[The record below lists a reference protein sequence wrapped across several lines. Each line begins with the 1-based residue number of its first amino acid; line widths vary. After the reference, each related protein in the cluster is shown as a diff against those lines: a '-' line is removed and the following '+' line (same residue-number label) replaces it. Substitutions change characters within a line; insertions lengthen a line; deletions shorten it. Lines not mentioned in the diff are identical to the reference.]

1 MRSIARDARPEV
13 ERWLARGVAVLLALL
28 VCFPLLGPGYTLS
41 YDMVFVPDPALNGRT
56 LGLDGSVPRAV
67 PMDFLI
73 ALLSHVAPVS
83 LLQQAALLFC
93 VGGAALGAW
102 RLSPARTL
110 PGAAAAATA
119 YAWSVYVAERL
130 VMGHWSLL
138 LGYALLPWIVRACV
152 VAAREPARIPRA
164 VVLLAAA
171 GAAAAPT
178 SGVLTGLLVLALAW
192 LLPLDNRV
200 RVAVSGAVVVFN
212 LVWAL
217 PGALAAGALD
227 RTSAGVLGFA
237 VSADTPLG
245 GALSALT
252 GGGVWNTLTHPTT
265 RTANP
270 VSAVITLAVVAV
282 AILGLMT
289 LSREPG
295 RESGHES
302 GRESGRVS
310 RGVLSALLGLGLLG
324 LMLAVGSTTEPGRD
338 ALAAVVAHV
347 PGGGILRDAQ
357 KWLAWWL
364 LLIAYAVG
372 PGLERLVRA
381 FPAPQA
387 AFLITAGALLPL
399 IALPDLAAGV
409 GGRLDRTDY
418 PDEYAVVA
426 RLLDEQPDR
435 GALVV
440 VPWHAFRAW
449 SWDDRRTVLDPWT
462 RMVDRRV
469 VARDDLE
476 LTSGVVAGEDPVAAK
491 VGDLLANRE
500 FDDVHLR
507 ALGIRYVLVD
517 RSTAGI
523 PAPQVNGTILHDGP
537 LLKLTGLGPVTVD
550 PDRPHGTGWLVAVDL
565 VAAGILTLMLAEFT
579 LAAARR
585 LIRFRPSAS
594 QGGSSN
600 R

>member
-13 ERWLARGVAVLLALL
+13 ERWLARGIAVLLALL
-28 VCFPLLGPGYTLS
+28 VCFPLLGPGFTLS
-41 YDMVFVPDPALNGRT
+41 YDMVFVPDPALNGRS

-67 PMDFLI
+67 PMDFLL
-73 ALLSHVAPVS
+73 ALVSHVAPVS

-119 YAWSVYVAERL
+119 SAWSAYVAERL

-152 VAAREPARIPRA
+152 AAAREPARIPRA
-164 VVLLAAA
+164 VVMLAAA

-178 SGVLTGLLVLALAW
+178 SGVLTGLLVLALVW
-192 LLPLDNRV
+192 LLPFEAPSRL
-200 RVAVSGAVVVFN
+200 AVSGAVVVFN

-217 PGALAAGALD
+217 PGVLAAGVLD
-227 RTSAGVLGFA
+227 RAAAGVDAFA

-270 VSAVITLAVVAV
+270 VSALITLAVVAV
-282 AILGLMT
+282 AVLGLVV
-289 LSREPG
+289 LSRE
-295 RESGHES
+295 RDRSA
-302 GRESGRVS
+302 
-310 RGVLSALLGLGLLG
+310 RGVLPVLVGLGLLG
-324 LMLAVGSTTEPGRD
+324 LLLAGGSTTEPGRD
-338 ALAAVVAHV
+338 LLAAVVARV

-364 LLIAYAVG
+364 LLVAYAVG

-387 AFLITAGALLPL
+387 ALLLVAGALLPV

-409 GGRLDRTDY
+409 GGRLERTDY
-418 PDEYAVVA
+418 PDEYAAVA
-426 RLLDEQPDR
+426 RLLDAQPQK
-435 GALVV
+435 GAMVV

-469 VARDDLE
+469 VVRDDLE
-476 LTSGVVAGEDPVAAK
+476 LTSGAVAGEDPVAAK
-491 VGDLLANRE
+491 VGDLLAHHE

-507 ALGIRYVLVD
+507 ALGVRYVLVD
-517 RSTAGI
+517 RSTAGF
-523 PAPQVNGTILHDGP
+523 PAPEVSGTILHDGP
-537 LLKLTGLGPVTVD
+537 LLQLTGLGPVTVD
-550 PDRPHGTGWLVAVDL
+550 SDHPRGTGWVVAVDL
-565 VAAGILTLMLAEFT
+565 LAVGILTWLLAEFT

>member
-1 MRSIARDARPEV
+1 MRSIARAARPEV

-28 VCFPLLGPGYTLS
+28 VCFPLLGHGYTLS

-67 PMDFLI
+67 PMDFLV
-73 ALLSHVAPVS
+73 ALLARVAPVP

-102 RLSPARTL
+102 RVSPARTL

-119 YAWSVYVAERL
+119 YAWSAYVAERL

-152 VAAREPARIPRA
+152 VAGREPARIPRA
-164 VVLLAAA
+164 VVLLTAA

-178 SGVLTGLLVLALAW
+178 SGVLTGVLVLALVW
-192 LLPLDNRV
+192 LLPFEARPRL
-200 RVAVSGAVVVFN
+200 AVSGAVVVFN

-217 PGALAAGALD
+217 PGALATGVLD
-227 RTSAGVLGFA
+227 RSSTGVEAFA

-245 GALSALT
+245 GAVSALT
-252 GGGVWNTLTHPTT
+252 GGGVWNHLAQPASRVDT
-265 RTANP
+265 P
-270 VSAVITLAVVAV
+270 VSAVITLVVLA
-282 AILGLMT
+282 AAGLGLAV
-289 LSREPG
+289 LLRHRDSDRG
-295 RESGHES
+295 RG
-302 GRESGRVS
+302 GDTRRRVLL
-310 RGVLSALLGLGLLG
+310 VLIGLGLLG
-324 LMLAVGSTTEPGRD
+324 LALAVGSTTEPGRD
-338 ALAAVVAHV
+338 ALASVVAHV
-347 PGGGILRDAQ
+347 PGAGILRDAQ

-364 LLIAYAVG
+364 LLVAYAVG

-381 FPAPQA
+381 FPTPQA
-387 AFLITAGALLPL
+387 AFLLVAGALLPV

-409 GGRLDRTDY
+409 AGRLERTDY
-418 PDEYAVVA
+418 PEEYAAVA
-426 RLLDEQPDR
+426 RLLDEQPDE

-449 SWDDRRTVLDPWT
+449 PWDDRRTVLDPWT

-469 VARDDLE
+469 VVRDDLE
-476 LTSGVVAGEDPVAAK
+476 LTSGVVAGEDPVAAD
-491 VGDLLANRE
+491 VGALLAEGR
-500 FDDVHLR
+500 FDAEHLR

-517 RSTAGI
+517 RSTAGV
-523 PAPQVNGTILHDGP
+523 PVADVSGTVLHDGP
-537 LLKLTGLGPVTVD
+537 LLQLTGLGAVTVD
-550 PDRPHGTGWLVAVDL
+550 PDRPRGIGFLVAVDL
-565 VAAGILTLMLAEFT
+565 LAAGILTLMLVEFT

-585 LIRFRPSAS
+585 LIRFRPSLS
-594 QGGSSN
+594 LGGSSN